1 MTKLNASVIL
11 VAVVKESLLHALF
24 FKPAVLIVLA
34 TTFLITSA
42 PITAADDTD
51 IIVKARM
58 NAMKDVAF
66 SMKSLAQIMKGRD
79 PFSPGKVKGTL
90 AVLEDKASVT
100 PALFEN
106 MQLIL
111 GQRQA
116 LKSGKTSMI
125 LPKST

>member
-1 MTKLNASVIL
+1 M
-11 VAVVKESLLHALF
+11 HYF

-51 IIVKARM
+51 IIIKARM
-58 NAMKDVAF
+58 NAMKDVAS

-79 PFSPGKVKGTL
+79 PFSTEKVKGIL

-100 PALFEN
+100 PALY
-106 MQLIL
+106 QPQ
-111 GQRQA
+111 GSQA
-116 LKSGKTSMI
+116 GD
-125 LPKST
+125 

>member
-1 MTKLNASVIL
+1 
-11 VAVVKESLLHALF
+11 LL
-24 FKPAVLIVLA
+24 FKTAVLIVLA

-79 PFSPGKVKGTL
+79 PFSTGKVKGTL
-90 AVLEDKASVT
+90 AVLEDKASV
-100 PALFEN
+100 PRLYLKN

>member
-11 VAVVKESLLHALF
+11 VAVAKESLLHALF

-79 PFSPGKVKGTL
+79 PFSTEKVKEIL

>member
-11 VAVVKESLLHALF
+11 VAVAKESLLHALF

-79 PFSPGKVKGTL
+79 PFSTEKVKEIL
-90 AVLEDKASVT
+90 AVLEDKASV
-100 PALFEN
+100 PRLYLKN
-106 MQLIL
+106 MQLYQSHVIMTRL
-111 GQRQA
+111 GFPNR
-116 LKSGKTSMI
+116 
-125 LPKST
+125 